1 LPWIRYS
8 AAAHLNRWLD
18 KKDLFTMKPAVSVVI
33 LFCLVSFGFAEER
46 YLKPPQELVEIG
58 KTHGCKPVEFDLTK
72 WPGGVD
78 PPFLYGIAPGEKSDS
93 VAFWCEKV
101 PKSYPPYILIVVVR
115 LPDHEWSKCP
125 QEIHSINPAKGLS
138 LSPRSSLD
146 GFVYLDNP
154 KVNPPHGEYMKYTA
168 IKSEYDGAGE
178 IIYCYKGRWVV
189 KTFH

>member
-1 LPWIRYS
+1 LAGS
-8 AAAHLNRWLD
+8 AAGDGRRWLD
-18 KKDLFTMKPAVSVVI
+18 KKELFTMKPAVLVII
-33 LFCLVSFGFAEER
+33 LFCLVSFASAEER
-46 YLKPPQELVEIG
+46 YLKQLQELIEIG

-78 PPFLYGIAPGEKSDS
+78 PPFLYGILPGEKSNS
-93 VAFWCEKV
+93 VAFWCKKV
-101 PKSYPPYILIVVVR
+101 PESYPPYVLIVIVR

-125 QEIHSINPAKGLS
+125 QEIPSVNPAKGLS
-138 LSPRSSLD
+138 LSPRSSLN

-154 KVNPPHGEYMKYTA
+154 KDSPPRGEYMKYNA

-178 IIYCYKGRWVV
+178 IFYCYKGRWVV